1 MGQFEKYYG
10 QENINW
16 CALISESGECMSV
29 AALQND
35 HPFAGYTY
43 IDEIQ
48 TLKKGYGLPL
58 MKKIV
63 EEFKKVW
70 LMANTAAGDSLV
82 DYYRDTGLFEEI
94 YIEDSVYECPAY
106 FFCTRECDYDR
117 LEGYCN
123 AFYANDD
130 GEADEDEQQ
139 DFSESS
145 IKAVKKESSIDYPA
159 SEGLCEDIWDAVGD
173 SWTMKSGIKDKAL
186 KMVNLLLQHYKVKAK
201 GVNVVGSLCSN

>member
-1 MGQFEKYYG
+1 
-10 QENINW
+10 
-16 CALISESGECMSV
+16 MSV
-29 AALQND
+29 AAVQND
-35 HPFAGYTY
+35 HPFAGYAY

-130 GEADEDEQQ
+130 GDADEDDGQQ

-145 IKAVKKESSIDYPA
+145 VKTVKIVKKESSIDYPA

-173 SWTMKSGIKDKAL
+173 SWTMKSDIKDKAL